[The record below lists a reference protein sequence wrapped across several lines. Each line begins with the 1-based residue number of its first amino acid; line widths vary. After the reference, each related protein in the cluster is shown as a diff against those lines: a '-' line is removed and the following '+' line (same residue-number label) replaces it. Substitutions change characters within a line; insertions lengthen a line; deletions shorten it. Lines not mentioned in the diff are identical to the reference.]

1 MDSNIQKL
9 FDNIDK
15 LTIINTKLAKD
26 GMEVNDY
33 NLKLLKEN
41 LILRISI
48 TVSIALNL
56 GIAILIYLNTI
67 N

>member
-56 GIAILIYLNTI
+56 GITILIYLNTI

>member
-1 MDSNIQKL
+1 MDSSIQKL

-56 GIAILIYLNTI
+56 GITILIYLNTI

>member
-41 LILRISI
+41 LILRISV